1 MIWLSI
7 VSLLVGALLA
17 QRFRIIVL
25 MPATLTVLVVAIGA
39 GVAQASSGWFIV
51 GMFVAAS
58 VSVQAGYFVGMAIQ
72 HGLDALWASRS
83 SAFSHT
89 TSARNTVP

>member
-1 MIWLSI
+1 
-7 VSLLVGALLA
+7 
-17 QRFRIIVL
+17 
-25 MPATLTVLVVAIGA
+25 
-39 GVAQASSGWFIV
+39 
-51 GMFVAAS
+51 MFVAAS